1 MESLVVLVTI
11 LFAIAIISGPIAIGI
26 ARIKVRT
33 PLGLIFKRILHGIFI
48 FMGTMVGGQW
58 ILIPGLPLFP
68 RIIGVG
74 SIVLCY
80 IGSRDEYFPEF
91 RVISIITKKINR
103 FLDRKGF
110 KTIPV
115 RTPVIENKPTFGPV
129 AKWRNNGRS
138 SGKDGHGPGGQ
149 H

>member
-26 ARIKVRT
+26 SRIKTRT
-33 PLGLIFKRILHGIFI
+33 ALGLMFKRILHGLFI
-48 FMGTMVGGQW
+48 LMGTMVGGQW
-58 ILIPGLPLFP
+58 ILIPGLPIFP
-68 RIIGVG
+68 RLVG
-74 SIVLCY
+74 LASISLCY
-80 IGSRDEYFPEF
+80 IGSRDEYFPQF
-91 RVISIITKKINR
+91 KVFSIIVKKING
-103 FLDRKGF
+103 LLEKKGL

-115 RTPVIENKPTFGPV
+115 RTPVIENKPAYGPV
-129 AKWRNNGRS
+129 AKWRTSGRS

>member
-33 PLGLIFKRILHGIFI
+33 PLSLMFKRILHGLFI
-48 FMGTMVGGQW
+48 LMGTMVGGQW

-68 RIIGVG
+68 RLIGIA
-74 SIVLCY
+74 SICLCY
-80 IGSRDEYFPEF
+80 IGSRDEYFPNF
-91 RVISIITKKINR
+91 RILSILTKKVNS
-103 FLDRKGF
+103 LLEQKGW

-115 RTPVIENKPTFGPV
+115 RTPIVENKPATGPV
-129 AKWRNNGRS
+129 AQWRRSGRS
-138 SGKDGHGPGGQ
+138 SGKDGHGPSGQ

>member
-26 ARIKVRT
+26 ARIKTST
-33 PLGLIFKRILHGIFI
+33 PLGLMFKRILHGLFI
-48 FMGTMVGGQW
+48 LMGTMVGGQW

-68 RIIGVG
+68 RLIGLA
-74 SIVLCY
+74 SICLCY
-80 IGSRDEYFPEF
+80 VGSRDEYFPQF
-91 RVISIITKKINR
+91 RILSILTKKVNSLMQR
-103 FLDRKGF
+103 LGW

-115 RTPVIENKPTFGPV
+115 RRPIIENKPATGPV
-129 AKWRNNGRS
+129 AKWRSAGRS
-138 SGKDGHGPGGQ
+138 SGKDGHGPSGQ